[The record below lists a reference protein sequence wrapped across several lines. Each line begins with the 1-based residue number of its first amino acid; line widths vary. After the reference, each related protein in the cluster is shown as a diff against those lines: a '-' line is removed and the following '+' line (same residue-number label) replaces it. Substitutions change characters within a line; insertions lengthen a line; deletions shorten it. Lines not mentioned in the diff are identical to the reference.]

1 MMKRTLSF
9 LLTAALS
16 LSLLAGCGPKTP
28 PVGGSAAAN
37 PGSVSASSG
46 QPEGPSSEDAS
57 LPPNSSDGFTLPK
70 VMVLSGP
77 TGVGAA
83 KLMADGEY
91 AQEHLEE
98 TGIPMTPD
106 GEAYI
111 VDDITVATDNTQVQA
126 ALANKDVD
134 IAAIATN
141 AAAALYAKTDGAIQ
155 VLAINTLGV
164 LYILE
169 KGDTVHSM
177 ADLAGKTLYAPS
189 NTKGANPEH
198 ILNHLLASTNMDL
211 AQVKIEWLTP
221 QEITAKMSS
230 EDAGICMLPVPA
242 ATALMVKDSGV
253 RQAISLSGA
262 WEELEGSPLPM
273 GCVVA
278 RTEYIEENPLGVE
291 AFLSA
296 YEKSIDYIKG
306 NEESSLL
313 SGAGSPPVLVAQYG
327 FAPNEAV
334 AAKAIPQCSLTF
346 ITGQEMKS
354 VLEDYYTILFQAEP
368 KSIGGGLPYDDFY
381 YGVD

>member
-1 MMKRTLSF
+1 MKRTLSF

-37 PGSVSASSG
+37 PGSVSASSSQLDG
-46 QPEGPSSEDAS
+46 SGDAS
-57 LPPNSSDGFTLPK
+57 SAGDTSASHGPTPRL
-70 VMVLSGP
+70 MVLSGP

-83 KLMADGEY
+83 KLMANADDGFPS
-91 AQEHLEE
+91 A
-98 TGIPMTPD
+98 
-106 GEAYI
+106 I
-111 VDDITVATDNTQVQA
+111 VEVATDNTQVQA

-169 KGDTVHSM
+169 KGDTVHDL

-198 ILNHLLASTNMDL
+198 ILNHLLEGSGVDPS
-211 AQVKIEWLTP
+211 QVNIEWLTP
-221 QEITAKMSS
+221 QEITVKMTSS
-230 EDAGICMLPVPA
+230 DAGICMLPVPA

-253 RQAISLSGA
+253 RQAISLSDA

-306 NEESSLL
+306 NDESSLL

-354 VLEDYYTILFQAEP
+354 VLEDYYTILFQAES

>member
-1 MMKRTLSF
+1 
-9 LLTAALS
+9 
-16 LSLLAGCGPKTP
+16 
-28 PVGGSAAAN
+28 
-37 PGSVSASSG
+37 
-46 QPEGPSSEDAS
+46 
-57 LPPNSSDGFTLPK
+57 
-70 VMVLSGP
+70 
-77 TGVGAA
+77 
-83 KLMADGEY
+83 
-91 AQEHLEE
+91 
-98 TGIPMTPD
+98 
-106 GEAYI
+106 
-111 VDDITVATDNTQVQA
+111 
-126 ALANKDVD
+126 
-134 IAAIATN
+134 
-141 AAAALYAKTDGAIQ
+141 
-155 VLAINTLGV
+155 
-164 LYILE
+164 
-169 KGDTVHSM
+169 
-177 ADLAGKTLYAPS
+177 
-189 NTKGANPEH
+189 
-198 ILNHLLASTNMDL
+198 MDL